1 MKLNG
6 EQVIQGIV
14 NYADNEVMAKLPT
27 SGKWV
32 MGTAMY
38 LASNKA
44 HNVVD
49 VLSTNVVAKMLGI
62 VDDEGMIDTDALISA
77 MKEAASKYGNL
88 SVDVPMIGRLTFSS
102 SDIDNLS
109 MYMR

>member
-1 MKLNG
+1 MKLNA
-6 EQVIQGIV
+6 EQVIQGVV

-32 MGTAMY
+32 VGTAMY
-38 LASNKA
+38 IASNKA

-49 VLSTNVVAKMLGI
+49 TLSNNMIVKMLGV
-62 VDDEGMIDTDALISA
+62 VDDDGMIDTDMLITA
-77 MKEAASKYGNL
+77 MKTAADKYGNL

-102 SDIDNLS
+102 SDIDNLGL
-109 MYMR
+109 YMR